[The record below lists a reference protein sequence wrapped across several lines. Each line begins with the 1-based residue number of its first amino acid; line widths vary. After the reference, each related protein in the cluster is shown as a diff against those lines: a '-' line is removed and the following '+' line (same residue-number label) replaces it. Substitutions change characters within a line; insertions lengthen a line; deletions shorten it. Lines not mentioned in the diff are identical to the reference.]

1 MQERERERT
10 RRAEEESSPERR
22 RRSAGGQDDGGD
34 GGDND
39 DQVEGGGRVP
49 RNDREELQ
57 RRMNALKNWEQDPN
71 SSVLLDP
78 AAVGVVRAP
87 TARVD
92 EIAGRT
98 VEGVTTAA
106 QVSSSWMPS
115 DESQPGGFERA
126 H

>member
-1 MQERERERT
+1 M
-10 RRAEEESSPERR
+10 
-22 RRSAGGQDDGGD
+22 
-34 GGDND
+34 
-39 DQVEGGGRVP
+39 EGGGRVP

-57 RRMNALKNWEQDPN
+57 RRMDALENWKQDPN
-71 SSVLLDP
+71 RSVLLDP

-92 EIAGRT
+92 EIAGADTSR
-98 VEGVTTAA
+98 A
-106 QVSSSWMPS
+106 SRSWMPS